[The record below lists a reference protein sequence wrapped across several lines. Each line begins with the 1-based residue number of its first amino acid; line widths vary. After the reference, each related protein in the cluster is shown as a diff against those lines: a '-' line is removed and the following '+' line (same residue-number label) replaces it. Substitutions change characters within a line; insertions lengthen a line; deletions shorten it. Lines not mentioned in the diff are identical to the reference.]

1 MIQLVT
7 LESSINA
14 IGLKRLR
21 FILRRLIDWENRK
34 YNKTKSFVCCV
45 DFFAF
50 DLAKIKNVHIRKL
63 RLVKQL
69 ENVETMKLA
78 LLIVLH
84 IMRLYKH
91 KHTYHFLPN
100 HARRGLCIC
109 KRLYKFYGILRKAT
123 IQQQRVIT
131 KQKKT
136 SKQYKKLR
144 RISKPND
151 IENQQIQRTIT

>member
-21 FILRRLIDWENRK
+21 FVLRRLIDWEKRE
-34 YNKTKSFVCCV
+34 YNKSKSFVCCV
-45 DFFAF
+45 DYFAF
-50 DLAKIKNVHIRKL
+50 DLVKIKNVHIRKL

-69 ENVETMKLA
+69 DNVETMKLA

-84 IMRLYKH
+84 IMRLYKR
-91 KHTYHFLPN
+91 KHSYYFLPN
-100 HARRGLCIC
+100 RDRRGLCIC
-109 KRLYKFYGILRKAT
+109 KRLYKFCGILHKAT
-123 IQQQRVIT
+123 IQQQRLIT

-136 SKQYKKLR
+136 SKQYKRLR
-144 RISKPND
+144 RLSKPND
-151 IENQQIQRTIT
+151 IENQQRQRDIT